1 MTLMEYTLEFSF
13 FLRMEEAELFIFR
26 LPPLWVEDLVGDLR
40 AGMGE
45 SREEGSS
52 PVLNGA

>member
-1 MTLMEYTLEFSF
+1 MEYTLEFSF

-45 SREEGSS
+45 SREKGSS
-52 PVLNGA
+52 PLLNGA

>member
-1 MTLMEYTLEFSF
+1 MEYTLEFSF
-13 FLRMEEAELFIFR
+13 LLRIEEAGLFMFR
-26 LPPLWVEDLVGDLR
+26 FPPLWVEDLVGDLR
-40 AGMGE
+40 AGMGD

>member
-1 MTLMEYTLEFSF
+1 MTHGIHFRI
-13 FLRMEEAELFIFR
+13 FLFPENGGSWAIFR
-26 LPPLWVEDLVGDLR
+26 LPALWVEDLVGDLR
-40 AGMGE
+40 AGMGG

>member
-1 MTLMEYTLEFSF
+1 MEYTLEFSF
-13 FLRMEEAELFIFR
+13 FLRKEEAGLFMLR
-26 LPPLWVEDLVGDLR
+26 LPPRWVEDLVGDLR
-40 AGMGE
+40 AGMGD

>member
-1 MTLMEYTLEFSF
+1 MEYTLEFSF
-13 FLRMEEAELFIFR
+13 YLRMEEAGLFIFR

-40 AGMGE
+40 TGMGE